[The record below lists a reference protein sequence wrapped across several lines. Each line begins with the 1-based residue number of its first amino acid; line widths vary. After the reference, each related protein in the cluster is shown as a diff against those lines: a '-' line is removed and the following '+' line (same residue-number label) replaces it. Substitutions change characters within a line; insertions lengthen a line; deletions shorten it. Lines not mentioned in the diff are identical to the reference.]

1 MFGISVND
9 RMCQVGDLIMSN
21 PAPAFGQS
29 SQKKGGEWGK
39 TVEPG
44 RVRTAVV
51 VRPGLAAVE
60 ITLET

>member
-1 MFGISVND
+1 
-9 RMCQVGDLIMSN
+9 MSN

-39 TVEPG
+39 TVEPE

-51 VRPGLAAVE
+51 VRPGLAAGE